1 MNDEL
6 QAIVSKMGPKATKNM
21 RMLLAGYFKGI
32 QGQVT
37 PEANKYYLF
46 VYKAKT
52 PNIQYDQYPLII
64 CGNVF
69 NWGFTGLNAHWGS
82 IRQYSFGE
90 VRSNLY
96 ELSDDEYR
104 ILEKAPLA
112 LFKNS

>member
-1 MNDEL
+1 MLED
-6 QAIVSKMGPKATKNM
+6 IVAGMGNNPTKNM
-21 RMLLAGYFKGI
+21 TLLLKGYLTND
-32 QGQVT
+32 QVT
-37 PEANKYYLF
+37 PAANKYYLF

-52 PNIQYDQYPLII
+52 PNIQYDQYPLIV

-69 NWGFTGLNAHWGS
+69 NWGFTGLNVHWGE

-90 VRSNLY
+90 VKSNLY
-96 ELSDDEYR
+96 QLTEEEFS